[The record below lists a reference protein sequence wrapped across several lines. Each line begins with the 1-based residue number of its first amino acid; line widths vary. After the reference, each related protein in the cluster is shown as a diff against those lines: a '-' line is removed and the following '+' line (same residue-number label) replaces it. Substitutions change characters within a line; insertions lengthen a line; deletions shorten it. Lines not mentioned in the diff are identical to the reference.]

1 MPKYPETI
9 ARSKDD
15 SDLAPI
21 DKLRVLPIIDHLG
34 SSGSSGS
41 SGAQVITRYL
51 ARELLEH
58 SFDITL
64 RALRLAPDADTP
76 LGIKNITLS
85 YARFNIF
92 KLLIQIRLIGKECTQ
107 TMHTHLFASSFLGTI
122 AARVARA
129 SIVVCHGH
137 SGPEIYN

>member
-1 MPKYPETI
+1 MPKYLEMT
-9 ARSKDD
+9 ARLKDGT
-15 SDLAPI
+15 DLAPI
-21 DKLRVLPIIDHLG
+21 DKLRVLLIIDHLG
-34 SSGSSGS
+34 SG
-41 SGAQVITRYL
+41 GAQVFTRYL

-92 KLLIQIRLIGKECTQ
+92 KLLIHIRLIGKECTQ